1 MVGSRD
7 LAPSTRSFGQ
17 IFYQNQFKA
26 KPNWPSPDENLTGK
40 TAIVTGGNTG
50 LGYEAASQL
59 LDLKLSHLILGC
71 RSLERGE
78 AASAKLRL
86 QRPEAKVEVWL
97 LDMAS
102 YESVRAFAQRVDAQ
116 LERIDF
122 VLLNAGLIRLQF
134 TTVPSTG
141 HEEGLQVNYLSTML
155 LTLLLLPTLKTKG
168 PPQGEGPAHL
178 TIVSAA
184 LSLAAKFP
192 NRDANPLLPSFD
204 DAKTFDTQEHY
215 HSNKLL
221 AHMFLWKLVDYVSA
235 DDVIVNLADPA
246 FCKGTEIV
254 RDAPGAMKVAM
265 RLFGALAAR
274 TQRVGASCLVD
285 ALINKGKE
293 SHGCFLMSWEI
304 HPFASFLYT
313 PEGAVVTQRA
323 WDETLAELDFAAVR
337 AILESMKAR

>member
-304 HPFASFLYT
+304 HPYVPSFQD
-313 PEGAVVTQRA
+313 PH
-323 WDETLAELDFAAVR
+323 
-337 AILESMKAR
+337 